1 MGDDSISMENLIFA
15 FSLTLF
21 AGLSTGIGSCMA
33 FFAKRTNTKFLS
45 LALGFSAGIM
55 IYISFVEI
63 FFKGQSMLIQ
73 SWGEEQ
79 GKIYNVLGFFSG
91 IALIAIIDRLI
102 PGHENPH
109 EEMKIEGMDDSKK
122 QVNFKKLHRVGLVT
136 ALAISLHNFP
146 EGLATFFS
154 AMQDPKTGIAIAL
167 AIAIHNIPEGIAVSI
182 PIYYATGSRKKAF
195 AYSFLSGISEPL
207 GAVIGYFLLKSLMLE
222 SLVGAVFSM
231 IAGIMVFISLDQLL
245 PAARQYGEHHLAV
258 YGMVSGML
266 VMALSLLLFL

>member
-1 MGDDSISMENLIFA
+1 MENLIFA
-15 FSLTLF
+15 FALTCF
-21 AGLSTGIGSCMA
+21 AGLSTGVGSCMA

-63 FFKGQSMLIQ
+63 FFKGQAALIQ
-73 SWGEEQ
+73 VWGDEL
-79 GKIYNVLGFFSG
+79 GKIYNVLGFFTG
-91 IALIAIIDRLI
+91 IAIIAVIDRLI

-109 EEMKIEGMDDSKK
+109 EDMKIEQMDDTKK
-122 QVNFKKLHRVGLVT
+122 QLNYKKLHRVGIVT
-136 ALAISLHNFP
+136 AIAISIHNFP

-154 AMQDPKTGIAIAL
+154 AMQDPKMGTAIAV

-182 PIYYATGSRKKAF
+182 PIYFATGSRKKAF
-195 AYSFLSGISEPL
+195 AYSFLSGLAEPL
-207 GAVIGYFLLKSLMLE
+207 GAIIGYFLLTTLMLE
-222 SLVGAVFSM
+222 SLIGAVFSM

-258 YGMVSGML
+258 YGMIAGMFI
-266 VMALSLLLFL
+266 MAISIILFL